1 MALWTPR
8 QSSLVNL
15 PEVSQTQTGERAS
28 LSSIALPNRARG
40 MAFGMT
46 GSGKSVLTQH
56 LMEDWR
62 RRYPA
67 TARILIVDSKPNY
80 RAMWRLNGTNAR
92 GEYKRME
99 KEEPVPDSVLL
110 PLQRHGEL
118 KQVWEQGHHVAIAQ
132 IPNLSYIGSLEAI
145 MSEFYAKG
153 DAKYHQLVLVDE
165 GADFFSSSGAFAR
178 ANSLLQIVRS
188 GRKRGVSLL
197 FCSQAPRNLPTSIL
211 SERTSLYVFKLALE
225 ADKKRLEDASLPPGF
240 AIPNRKH
247 DFYYHSHD
255 DDRAGIYRLA
265 LEGQAA

>member
-1 MALWTPR
+1 MALWNRR

-15 PEVSQTQTGERAS
+15 PQVEDSQTRQRAD
-28 LSSIALPNRARG
+28 LTSIALPNRARG

-80 RAMWRLNGTNAR
+80 RALWRLNGTNAR

-99 KEEPVPDSVLL
+99 KEPPVADSVLL
-110 PLQRHGEL
+110 PLARHGEL
-118 KQVWEQGHHVAIAQ
+118 RQVWEQGHHVAIAQ
-132 IPNLSYIGSLEAI
+132 IPNLGYIGALEAI

-165 GADFFSSSGAFAR
+165 GADFFASNGAFSR
-178 ANSLLQIVRS
+178 SHSLMQIVRS

-197 FCSQAPRNLPTSIL
+197 FCSQAPRNLPSSIL
-211 SERTSLYVFKLALE
+211 SERTNLYVFKLALD
-225 ADKKRLEDASLPPGF
+225 ADRKRLEDASLPPSF
-240 AIPNRKH
+240 SIPTHKY
-247 DFYYHSHD
+247 DFYYHGHD

-265 LEGQAA
+265 LPEAA

>member
-1 MALWTPR
+1 MALWTR
-8 QSSLVNL
+8 KTNNLVNL
-15 PEVSQTQTGERAS
+15 PQVTSQQGQAPMS
-28 LSSIALPNRARG
+28 LSQIALPNRARG

-80 RAMWRLNGTNAR
+80 RALWRLNGTSAK

-99 KEEPVPDSVLL
+99 KEPPVPDSVLL

-118 KQVWEQGHHVAIAQ
+118 AQVWKADHHVAIAQ
-132 IPNLSYIGSLEAI
+132 IPNLGYIGALEAI

-165 GADFFSSSGAFAR
+165 GADFFASSGAFSRGNA
-178 ANSLLQIVRS
+178 LLQIVRS

-211 SERTSLYVFKLALE
+211 SERTSLYVFKLALD
-225 ADKKRLEDASLPPGF
+225 ADKKRLEDASLPPNF